1 MRSRDGTTKRAHH
14 RGTHYRGPRT
24 RAPCARAGV
33 PAQACGSACAVC
45 QRPRTGH
52 CCFSRAESIAC
63 CSCASDEGF
72 IKDFTRRSAPRPCC
86 HHASPC
92 PSTPAARPPP
102 PPAPHRQRLT
112 SALPRRRSGWAGT
125 YEWRVVRQPASN
137 RRLTSAPR
145 SARKRG
151 RKRRAHRSC
160 SAASRAAS
168 LPCPSICRI
177 TSCNRSSRSS
187 ARAFSEFST
196 AAKCASFSLESKQPT
211 TSEPFRR
218 GK

>member
-1 MRSRDGTTKRAHH
+1 MR
-14 RGTHYRGPRT
+14 THDQQAISSSSKKPRPPRT
-24 RAPCARAGV
+24 RASCARAGA

-52 CCFSRAESIAC
+52 CCFFRAESAC
-63 CSCASDEGF
+63 AGDEGF
-72 IKDFTRRSAPRPCC
+72 IKDLTRRSAPRPCC
-86 HHASPC
+86 RHASPC

-112 SALPRRRSGWAGT
+112 SALLRRRSRWAG
-125 YEWRVVRQPASN
+125 RGLRRAGRSPACKQQ
-137 RRLTSAPR
+137 TPHVSAE
-145 SARKRG
+145 AHGKRG
-151 RKRRAHRSC
+151 CKRRAHRSC

-168 LPCPSICRI
+168 LPCPSIWRI

-211 TSEPFRR
+211 TSGPLRC
-218 GK
+218 GKQWV

>member
-1 MRSRDGTTKRAHH
+1 MTGPASQLITAALITAGRARAPPSPVRERRLRRAAAHVLCA
-14 RGTHYRGPRT
+14 RGPL
-24 RAPCARAGV
+24 
-33 PAQACGSACAVC
+33 QATAASRERKACA
-45 QRPRTGH
+45 G
-52 CCFSRAESIAC
+52 
-63 CSCASDEGF
+63 DEGF
-72 IKDFTRRSAPRPCC
+72 IQDLTRRSAPRPCC

-125 YEWRVVRQPASN
+125 YEWRVVRQPVSN
-137 RRLTSAPR
+137 IRLTSAPR

-151 RKRRAHRSC
+151 CKRRAHRSC

-211 TSEPFRR
+211 TSGPFRC